1 MQRKFFLFRPRFV
14 FLAVILISVIG
25 IFGINFHIASNAEGK
40 IFREAEE
47 LPQEEETPQKKV
59 SLVLGA
65 GIKQDGSLS
74 DVLVDRLESVFEL
87 YALRKVRKIIV
98 SGDNGSVNYDET
110 NAMRDYLLERGIPPR
125 DIFTDYAGFDTFDS
139 IFRAQE
145 IFGAD
150 ELIIVSQEFH
160 LPRAL
165 FLAKSLGIEAVGFS
179 ANLREYQNAKKMRL
193 RETFANVKAVGDVL
207 FNSQPKFL
215 GEKISIEGDGRESWD
230 EKNF

>member
-1 MQRKFFLFRPRFV
+1 MQRKFFLFRPRFI

-25 IFGINFHIASNAEGK
+25 ISGINFHVASNAAGK

-47 LPQEEETPQKKV
+47 LPQKEEASQKKV
-59 SLVLGA
+59 ALVLGA
-65 GIKQDGSLS
+65 GIKQDGNLS

-98 SGDNGSVNYDET
+98 SGDNGSVDYDET

-179 ANLREYQNAKKMRL
+179 ANLREYRNAKRMLL

-215 GEKISIEGDGRESWD
+215 GEKIPIDGDGRESWD
-230 EKNF
+230 EENF